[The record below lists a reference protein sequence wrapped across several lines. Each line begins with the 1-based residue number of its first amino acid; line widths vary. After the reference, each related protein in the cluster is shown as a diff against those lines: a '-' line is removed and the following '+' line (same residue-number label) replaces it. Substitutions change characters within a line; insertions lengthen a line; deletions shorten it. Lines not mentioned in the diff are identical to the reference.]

1 MSNQSE
7 CKQEAGAF
15 RPVIDRNKCEGKSD
29 CVRVCP
35 VGVFAVETLPQNL
48 RIGIS
53 LKGKINGFVHR
64 WQQAILVNPN
74 ACEVCGLCV
83 SACPED
89 AITLKRVQ

>member
-15 RPVIDRNKCEGKSD
+15 HPVIDRNKCEGKSD
-29 CVRVCP
+29 CVRACP
-35 VGVFAVETLPQNL
+35 VDVFAVETLPQNL
-48 RIGIS
+48 RIGLS

-74 ACEVCGLCV
+74 ACEACGLCV